1 MKSILLAVDGCK
13 NSLKIVEAVA
23 TIFRCVLPEKVVLL
37 YVQKMEGHSIMDEL
51 ILSDS
56 ELETL
61 RESMQGTEYQD
72 KLHEQSK
79 MIITYFKNLLN
90 QKGISSVKCVV
101 KEGHP
106 AEEILK
112 AAEHEGADL
121 IVMGSRGKRL
131 HNLFMG
137 SVSRE
142 VSNKAETS
150 VLLVR

>member
-1 MKSILLAVDGCK
+1 MKCILLAVDGCK
-13 NSLKIVEAVA
+13 NSLKIVEAVGA
-23 TIFRCVLPEKVVLL
+23 FFRCVLPEKVVLL

-79 MIITYFKNLLN
+79 MIINYFKNLLS
-90 QKGISSVKCVV
+90 QKGVTGVKCVV

-112 AAEHEGADL
+112 TAEKEGADL

-142 VSNKAETS
+142 VSNKADTS

>member
-1 MKSILLAVDGCK
+1 MKCILLAVDGCK
-13 NSLKIVEAVA
+13 NSLKIVE
-23 TIFRCVLPEKVVLL
+23 TIGSIFRCVLPEKVVLL

-51 ILSDS
+51 ILSES
-56 ELETL
+56 EMETL
-61 RESMQGTEYQD
+61 RESLRGTDYQD
-72 KLHEQSK
+72 KLNEQSL
-79 MIITYFKNLLN
+79 MIIRYFKNLLS
-90 QKGISSVKCVV
+90 QKGIKDVKCVV

-112 AAEHEGADL
+112 TAEEEGADL

-142 VSNKAETS
+142 VSNKADTS

>member
-1 MKSILLAVDGCK
+1 MKCILLAVDGCK
-13 NSLKIVEAVA
+13 NSLKIVEAVGS
-23 TIFRCVLPEKVVLL
+23 IFRCVLPEKVVLL

-51 ILSDS
+51 IQSDS
-56 ELETL
+56 EMETL
-61 RESMQGTEYQD
+61 RESMQGTDYQE
-72 KLHEQSK
+72 KLNEQSQ
-79 MIITYFKNLLN
+79 MIIGYFQNLLT
-90 QKGISSVKCVV
+90 QKGISAVKPVV

-112 AAEHEGADL
+112 TAEEEGADL

-142 VSNKAETS
+142 VSNKADTS

>member
-1 MKSILLAVDGCK
+1 MKCILLAVDGCK
-13 NSLKIVEAVA
+13 NSLKIVDAVGA
-23 TIFRCVLPEKVVLL
+23 IFRCVLPEKVVLL

-61 RESMQGTEYQD
+61 RESMQGTEYQE
-72 KLHEQSK
+72 KLNEQSQ
-79 MIITYFKNLLN
+79 MIIAYFQNLLN
-90 QKGISSVKCVV
+90 QKNIGPVKPVV

-112 AAEHEGADL
+112 SAKEEGADL

-142 VSNKAETS
+142 VSNKADTS